1 MKNPTRKFELVIVG
15 GGLAA
20 ARAIKSYRDSGGSGR
35 LALLTAEDVLP
46 YHRPAL
52 SKRYLRG
59 EVDAPFAEAEAFYAD
74 HGVEVLLDT
83 PATSLDVGTH
93 VVRTDAGGFQ
103 YAKLLLA
110 PGSAP
115 RPLDVTGSDRSE
127 VYSLRTLSD
136 SDRIRDA
143 ARTAGR
149 AVVVGGGFIGMEV
162 AASLRRLGLEVTLI
176 HLGSGLFDQFGSV
189 ELSNELASFY
199 RQHGV
204 ELMLG
209 EEVVSF
215 AGDGRL
221 EYVET
226 KSGIRIDA
234 DIAVVGVG
242 VVPNVRFL
250 AGGRLILANGIVVN
264 QRFETGAPGVYAA
277 GDAANFY
284 DPLYRRRR
292 RVEHWSNAN
301 YQGTEVGKIL
311 AGQPGGFNTVSSFF
325 TEIFDTTIKVVGD
338 VSRFDSLTT
347 DGALDSGLLITY
359 GHEGKLVGVLT
370 VGQSDELEALAKEL
384 IAEQA
389 PMDALDRE
397 LFGGRHR

>member
-1 MKNPTRKFELVIVG
+1 VKNPTKKFELVVVG
-15 GGLAA
+15 GGLTA
-20 ARAIKSYRDSGGSGR
+20 ARAIKSYRDCGGSGQV
-35 LALLTAEDVLP
+35 ALLTAEDVLP

-59 EVDAPFAEAEAFYAD
+59 EVDAPFAEAETFYVD

-83 PATSLDVGTH
+83 PATSLDAGAR
-93 VVRTDAGGFQ
+93 VVTTDAGGFQ

-325 TEIFDTTIKVVGD
+325 TEIFDTTIKVFGD

-397 LFGGRHR
+397 LFGGRYR

>member
-1 MKNPTRKFELVIVG
+1 MKNPTKKFELVIVG
-15 GGLAA
+15 GGLTA
-20 ARAIKSYRDSGGSGR
+20 ARAIKSYRDSGGSGQV
-35 LALLTAEDVLP
+35 ALLAAEAVLP

-59 EVDAPFAEAEAFYAD
+59 EVAAPFAEAETFYVD

-83 PATSLDVGTH
+83 PATSLDVGAR
-93 VVRTDAGGFQ
+93 VVTTGAGSFE

-110 PGSAP
+110 PGSTP
-115 RPLDVTGSDRSE
+115 RRLDATGSDRSE
-127 VYSLRTLSD
+127 VFSLRTLAD
-136 SDRIRDA
+136 SDHIRDA
-143 ARTAGR
+143 VRTAER
-149 AVVVGGGFIGMEV
+149 AVVVGGGFIGTEV

-176 HLGSGLFDQFGSV
+176 HLGSGLFDQLGSA
-189 ELSNELASFY
+189 ELSDELASFY
-199 RQHGV
+199 RDHGV
-204 ELMLG
+204 EVMLA
-209 EEVVSF
+209 EEVASF

-226 KSGIRIDA
+226 KSGICVEA

-242 VVPNVRFL
+242 VVPNVSFL
-250 AGGRLILANGIVVN
+250 ARSRLVLANGIVVN

-284 DPLYRRRR
+284 DPLYQRRR
-292 RVEHWSNAN
+292 RVEHWSNAG

-325 TEIFDTTIKVVGD
+325 TEIFDTTIKVFGD
-338 VSRFDSLTT
+338 VSRFDALTA
-347 DGALDSGLLITY
+347 DGALDSGLLTSY
-359 GHEGKLVGVLT
+359 GHEGTLVGALT
-370 VGQSDELEALAKEL
+370 VGQSDELESLVKEL

-397 LFGGRHR
+397 LVSGRRR